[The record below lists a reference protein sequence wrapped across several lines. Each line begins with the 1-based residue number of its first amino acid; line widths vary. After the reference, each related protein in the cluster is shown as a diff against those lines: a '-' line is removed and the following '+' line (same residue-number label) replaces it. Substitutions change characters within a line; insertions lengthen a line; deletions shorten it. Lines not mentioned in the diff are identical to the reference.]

1 MRNDQLTQRGQ
12 RSDCL
17 THVRGKYSTAR
28 NDRLTTRGKRN
39 DHLTHG
45 KGKYSKRNDLLA
57 QHGKRDDSLTHAKGC
72 LLYTSPSPRDISGS
86 RMPSSA

>member
-45 KGKYSKRNDLLA
+45 KGKYL
-57 QHGKRDDSLTHAKGC
+57 SLIH
-72 LLYTSPSPRDISGS
+72 I
-86 RMPSSA
+86 